1 MPAHERLGL
10 NDRQSVQDRWKP
22 PIQVDEEP
30 AIAIR
35 QPDSATHIAPQYDQ
49 LVPERRILCFKP
61 DLRLKRRSQ
70 QPDHRVSLGDS
81 SLPSMWIRFLVHTGI
96 LRARSPVMSFTGSR
110 AATSRCSP
118 TW

>member
-49 LVPERRILCFKP
+49 LMAKHHILSFKP
-61 DLRLKRRSQ
+61 DLRLNGAVKSA
-70 QPDHRVSLGDS
+70 SNKLS
-81 SLPSMWIRFLVHTGI
+81 SPIIAS
-96 LRARSPVMSFTGSR
+96 A
-110 AATSRCSP
+110 
-118 TW
+118 